1 MRDGVRWLIVLV
13 LALVLVGLIAFARG
27 EEHRRGDDVGAL
39 RSGVSVRA
47 EANSPEAPAW
57 LR

>member
-13 LALVLVGLIAFARG
+13 IALVLVGLIAYARG
-27 EEHRRGDDVGAL
+27 DEHRRGDDVGAL
-39 RSGVSVRA
+39 RSGVTVVPKRSL
-47 EANSPEAPAW
+47 EAPAW